1 MMQILIYRK
10 LYFPHFHVYPYI
22 FSKKKK
28 KYKWSLKWNHII
40 ISFHFSYR
48 ASNIIQ
54 NNLTFTLNTFKNVEI
69 LTLTEANASSIGHL
83 GAVRRTTRTLQ
94 VNQSGMTQMS
104 DVLLCDSVY
113 RETVEGSDPHKWLML
128 IDVDVSCNQIKKID
142 DSIALAPNIE
152 KLNLSCNKLSSV
164 ESLTKLP
171 HLVSLNLSNNMFSIL
186 ESMHTKLGNVV
197 DLDLSQNSL
206 TSLQGLSKLYSL
218 ASLNVS
224 TNNIC
229 EIVEVSHISG
239 LPCLEILII
248 TGNPVATVVDYRT
261 KVLELFGQRAAEVC
275 LDNERPTQREL
286 EFVAVLQA
294 IRASREG
301 RLPTLSISSPLPAT
315 ASTITFDRPD
325 VATAVHEYS
334 VSKW

>member
-1 MMQILIYRK
+1 M
-10 LYFPHFHVYPYI
+10 FPYI
-22 FSKKKK
+22 YWKRYVKNT
-28 KYKWSLKWNHII
+28 YDHGNVIASLYI
-40 ISFHFSYR
+40 FHLFCR

-54 NNLTFTLNTFKNVEI
+54 NNLTFTLNTFKNVET

-94 VNQSGMTQMS
+94 VNQSSMVQMS
-104 DVLLCDSVY
+104 DILLCDSVY
-113 RETVEGSDPHKWLML
+113 KETVEGSDPHKWLL
-128 IDVDVSCNQIKKID
+128 LLDVDVSCNQIKKID
-142 DSIALAPNIE
+142 DSVALAPNIE

-171 HLVSLNLSNNMFSIL
+171 HLVSLNLSNNMFSVL
-186 ESMHTKLGNVV
+186 ENMHTKLGNVV
-197 DLDLSQNSL
+197 ELDLSQNSL

-229 EIVEVSHISG
+229 EIAEVSHISG

-301 RLPTLSISSPLPAT
+301 RLPTLSISTPLPAT
-315 ASTITFDRPD
+315 ASVITFDRPD
-325 VATAVHEYS
+325 VATAVSEHS
-334 VSKW
+334 ISK

>member
-1 MMQILIYRK
+1 ME
-10 LYFPHFHVYPYI
+10 LYNCVCCLFF
-22 FSKKKK
+22 
-28 KYKWSLKWNHII
+28 
-40 ISFHFSYR
+40 R

-54 NNLTFTLNTFKNVEI
+54 NNLSFTLNTFKSVET
-69 LTLTEANASSIGHL
+69 LTLTEANTSSIGHL
-83 GAVRRTTRTLQ
+83 GAVRRATKILQ
-94 VNQSGMTQMS
+94 VNQSGMAQMS
-104 DVLLCDSVY
+104 DILLCDTVFQES
-113 RETVEGSDPHKWLML
+113 VEGSDPHKWLSL
-128 IDVDVSCNQIKKID
+128 TDVDVSYNQITKTD

-164 ESLTKLP
+164 ESLTMLP
-171 HLVSLNLSNNMFSIL
+171 HLVSLNLSNNLFNVL

-206 TSLQGLSKLYSL
+206 TSLKGLSKLYSL

-239 LPCLEILII
+239 LPCLETLII

-301 RLPTLSISSPLPAT
+301 RLPTLSISSPLPIT
-315 ASTITFDRPD
+315 TSTITFNRPD
-325 VATAVHEYS
+325 LATAVSEYS
-334 VSKW
+334 VTK

>member
-1 MMQILIYRK
+1 MRLHHI
-10 LYFPHFHVYPYI
+10 FFH
-22 FSKKKK
+22 
-28 KYKWSLKWNHII
+28 L
-40 ISFHFSYR
+40 SFR

-54 NNLTFTLNTFKNVEI
+54 NNLTYALNTFKNVET
-69 LTLTEANASSIGHL
+69 LTLTESNASCIGHL

-94 VNQSGMTQMS
+94 VNQSGMMQIS
-104 DVLLCDSVY
+104 DILLCDSVFK
-113 RETVEGSDPHKWLML
+113 ETVDGNDPHKWLLL

-142 DSIALAPNIE
+142 NSVALAPNIE

-171 HLVSLNLSNNMFSIL
+171 HLVSLNLSNNVFSAL
-186 ESMHTKLGNVV
+186 ENMHTKLGNVV
-197 DLDLSQNSL
+197 DLDLSQNHL
-206 TSLQGLSKLYSL
+206 TSLKGLSKLYSL

-224 TNNIC
+224 TNNIS
-229 EIVEVSHISG
+229 EIEEVSHISG

-248 TGNPVATVVDYRT
+248 TGNPVATIVDYRT
-261 KVLELFGQRAAEVC
+261 KVLELFHQRAAEVC

-301 RLPTLSISSPLPAT
+301 RLPTLSISSPLPVT
-315 ASTITFDRPD
+315 TSTIAFDRPD
-325 VATAVHEYS
+325 VATAVSEYS
-334 VSKW
+334 VAK